1 MSDPDKKIIV
11 VAGAKG
17 HLGKLL
23 CDSLLSRAR
32 AAGQPVLI
40 RGLVR
45 KGGTNAANA
54 ASVGTTSE
62 QQLVIEPVDYASD
75 DDLSR
80 VCAGAYAVISTLQG
94 VDDVLVG
101 VQSRLLRAAIK
112 SGARRFVP
120 SDYSFD
126 FTKLPAGSNRNSD
139 IRRAFHAEADRLI
152 RESKSSIEF
161 TSIFQ
166 GAFTEL
172 LGSGRIL
179 FDFTKRRVAYF
190 GSPDT
195 VMEFTTW
202 KDTAEYTAAVAL
214 DPNPTP
220 RKLLVAGLRLTP
232 KEAHQLAKRVTGVD
246 FELKRMMSVGMLGV
260 VIKLVKFFKPG
271 KKDDAMPLWVGMQ
284 YAYCMALGVAS
295 PEHLDNDRY
304 PHLRWTGADDVVRL
318 AFEAAKTP
326 ATNA

>member
-1 MSDPDKKIIV
+1 VSHPETKIVV

-17 HLGKLL
+17 NLGKLV
-23 CDSLLSRAR
+23 CASLLSRAR
-32 AAGQPVLI
+32 AAGQPVLV

-45 KGGTNAANA
+45 KCGTNAM
-54 ASVGTTSE
+54 ASAPEQTASE
-62 QQLVIEPVDYASD
+62 QRLVIEPVDYASD
-75 DDLSR
+75 DDLNR
-80 VCAGAYAVISTLQG
+80 VCTGAYAVVSTLQG
-94 VDDVLVG
+94 SDDVLVG
-101 VQSRLLRAAIK
+101 VQSRLFRAAVK
-112 SGARRFVP
+112 NGARRFIP

-126 FTKLPAGSNRNSD
+126 FTKTPPGSNRNSD
-139 IRRAFHAEADRLI
+139 TRLAFHAAADRI
-152 RESKSSIEF
+152 ARDTNSPIEF
-161 TSIFQ
+161 TSVFQ

-179 FDFTKRRVAYF
+179 LDFTKRRVAYF

-232 KEAHQLAKRVTGVD
+232 KQAQQLAARVTGVD
-246 FELKRMMSVGMLGV
+246 FELKRMMSVGTLRA
-260 VIKLVKFFKPG
+260 VIALVKFFKPG
-271 KKDDAMPLWVGMQ
+271 KQDDPMPLWVGMQ

-304 PHLRWTGADDVVRL
+304 PGLRWTGADDVIRR

-326 ATNA
+326 TGGA

>member
-1 MSDPDKKIIV
+1 MSHPEKKIIV
-11 VAGAKG
+11 VAGATG
-17 HLGKLL
+17 TLGKLV
-23 CDSLLSRAR
+23 CDSLSSRAQG
-32 AAGQPVLI
+32 AGQPVLV

-45 KGGTNAANA
+45 KSGTNATAFA
-54 ASVGTTSE
+54 PEGTTSD

-75 DDLSR
+75 DDLNR
-80 VCAGAYAVISTLQG
+80 VCSGAYAVVSALQG
-94 VDDVLVG
+94 SDDVLVG
-101 VQSRLLRAAIK
+101 VQSRLFRAAVK
-112 SGARRFVP
+112 NGVRRFIP

-139 IRRAFHAEADRLI
+139 TRLDFHAAADRI
-152 RESKSSIEF
+152 AQDTKSLIEF
-161 TSIFQ
+161 TSVFQ

-179 FDFTKRRVAYF
+179 LDFAKRRVTYF

-214 DPNPTP
+214 DPNRTP
-220 RKLLVAGLRLTP
+220 RKLLIAGLRLTP
-232 KEAHQLAKRVTGVD
+232 KQAQQLVARVTGID
-246 FELKRMMSVGMLGV
+246 LELKRMMSVGMLRA
-260 VIKLVKFFKPG
+260 VIALVRFFKPG
-271 KKDDAMPLWVGMQ
+271 RKDDPMPLWVGMQ

-304 PHLRWTGADDVVRL
+304 PGLRWTGADDVIRR
-318 AFEAAKTP
+318 AFEAAKTTP
-326 ATNA
+326 